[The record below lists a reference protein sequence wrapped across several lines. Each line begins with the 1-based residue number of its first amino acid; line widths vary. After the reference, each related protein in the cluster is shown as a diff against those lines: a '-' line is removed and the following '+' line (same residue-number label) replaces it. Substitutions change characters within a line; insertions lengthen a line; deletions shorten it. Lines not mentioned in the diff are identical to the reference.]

1 MYTVTLFE
9 TLDSPLDIPTPILV
23 QNKPDYAI
31 PVTVHYQTFLET
43 TTVETTNCQTN
54 AFLDGFN
61 SRLYISDKDTAW
73 DVAEYLRG
81 GTRLRIDR
89 GDN

>member
-1 MYTVTLFE
+1 MYALSLVE
-9 TLDSPLDIPTPILV
+9 SVDSPLDIPTPVWVSQPGLTV
-23 QNKPDYAI
+23 
-31 PVTVHYQTFLET
+31 PVTIHYQTFLET

-54 AFLDGFN
+54 AFLDGFE
-61 SRLYISDKDTAW
+61 SVLYISDKDTAW

-89 GDN
+89 GGN